1 MEPNEITKIPVT
13 QLQLDHRNPRLIN
26 QLVDATDE
34 TIIARLFRSAELDEL
49 LQSISSNGYLDI
61 EPLVAMEDAES
72 DKLIVLE
79 GNRRLAA
86 LRLLREP
93 ELVEK
98 IREMEGLAIRI
109 PQVEESLRGTFE
121 QVSVYCVG
129 SREAARSFIGF
140 KHINGPAKWDSY
152 AKARFAAE
160 WYKQSKESD
169 LRAIAKAVGD
179 GHETIKRM
187 VSAIYVLDQAKKN
200 KLFDIED
207 RFNPKFNFS
216 HLYTALSRAP
226 YMKYLDLDSTWVRYD
241 PQPDPVDSEKL
252 ENLKQ
257 LLVWIYGS
265 KADDIPPVVR
275 TQNPDIRRLGE
286 VLANTE
292 GLHVLKMSRDL
303 DKAYAITEPVDKRFT
318 DSLLRARYEIKDAA
332 GSLRAYDGQD
342 TSLLDVAEDV
352 KETAETVYQR
362 MQKKNREAIPTE

>member
-1 MEPNEITKIPVT
+1 MELNKISKIPITK
-13 QLQLDHRNPRLIN
+13 LQLDSKNPRLIN
-26 QLVDATDE
+26 QSVEVTEEA
-34 TIIARLFRSAELDEL
+34 IIAQLYRSAELEEL

-61 EPLVAMEDAES
+61 EPLIAMQDAEN

-79 GNRRLAA
+79 GNRRLAT

-93 ELVEK
+93 ELVKK
-98 IREMEGLAIRI
+98 IREEERLAIKL
-109 PQVEESLRGTFE
+109 PTVDESLRGTLE
-121 QVSVYCVG
+121 NVSVYLVD

-140 KHINGPAKWDSY
+140 KHVNGPAKWDSY

-160 WYKQSKESD
+160 WYRQSGDD
-169 LRAIAKAVGD
+169 LRTIAKAVGD
-179 GHETIKRM
+179 GHDTIKRM
-187 VSAIYVLDQAKKN
+187 VSAIYILDQAKEKE
-200 KLFDIED
+200 LFDID
-207 RFNPKFNFS
+207 DKFTPKFNFS
-216 HLYTALSRAP
+216 HLYTALSRTQ
-226 YMKYLDLDSTWVRYD
+226 YMKYLGLDSTWVRYD

-292 GLHVLKMSRDL
+292 GLHVLKTSHDL
-303 DKAYAITEPVDKRFT
+303 DEAYAATEPVDSRFT
-318 DSLLRARYEIKDAA
+318 ASLFRARGAINDAVGA
-332 GSLRAYDGQD
+332 LRAYDGQD
-342 TSLLDVAEDV
+342 SSLLDVAEDV

-362 MQKKNREAIPTE
+362 MRKKNQEAAAAE